1 MPKGGGGIQG
11 PQADR
16 TGQGGGGEGTRRGR
30 AQHGRHR
37 REARDRQGKCPP
49 SAQSEGGID
58 HTKAH
63 YDAYR
68 GRKPNLIREQS
79 DAVSGAL
86 GQGRGMSSIAAAT
99 GLTRQ
104 TIYRIKE
111 NTAEAEA
118 ALARW
123 S

>member
-1 MPKGGGGIQG
+1 M
-11 PQADR
+11 
-16 TGQGGGGEGTRRGR
+16 
-30 AQHGRHR
+30 
-37 REARDRQGKCPP
+37 
-49 SAQSEGGID
+49 D
-58 HTKAH
+58 HTKTH
-63 YDAYR
+63 EDAYR